1 MRKLGRVSLMVVV
14 MVMGAVATVD
24 AGNWI
29 MRVGHKNGWEVV
41 RWADGYE
48 SKKHVLRNE
57 IRLERGSRLLR
68 EEKDSRRL

>member
-1 MRKLGRVSLMVVV
+1 MIVVV

-57 IRLERGSRLLR
+57 IRLRKRI
-68 EEKDSRRL
+68 